1 MMIDINGRF
10 RQILPET
17 SRWVDRSWMAGLALA
32 SLILMVW
39 QLGLL
44 PLQDGYEGTIAQ
56 AAKSS
61 LERLESLG
69 ALEAIDSALNGLLDS
84 PWPGI
89 PTQTEIPLSPI
100 VSWNLVLSYAIGGV
114 NETMSRLPSAVLAAC
129 SVPLIYALARELFA
143 GRLAAVTAAVLYLM
157 SLPVVR
163 LGRLAAP
170 PGALL
175 FEVLLLLLCLFRSR
189 RDVRWSL
196 GLGLVTG
203 MLGLTEGWMGLL
215 WGIFGISFLAWDTPR
230 LLRCP
235 YLWWG
240 LGLGLLPLGLW
251 GCLSYAYQG
260 WPFLTMQMAGS
271 EEIGGT
277 IAGSGFRASWGW
289 TIAMQVGF
297 PAIVFLPSALQYV
310 WRNRDFSWAKFLL
323 SWSILYSLLL
333 VVGVRQSF
341 SIAGFGVYPLVS
353 LIVGVYLAQHWLPH
367 WATDWTSTWNWATD
381 WEGPSDPAI
390 DSSSHSSP
398 QIQGASP
405 REMKNWGW
413 IFAVAAVAMGC
424 GAGWSLGEGL
434 GWIAGSAGLMALS
447 CSVVMVLCRQR
458 RRSEALAVLAWGT
471 YVALFA
477 FVNSEQSLWDAK
489 NDYPVQPVAQMIA
502 KRTPSQAALP
512 IYTSH
517 SVRRSS
523 LDFYSDRQV
532 IPASMTELEEH
543 LLQDEQPF
551 LLVDLDIVRQLPRS
565 KVKFLG
571 QVRVQLQGRSQ
582 TWALLT
588 RQGV

>member
-1 MMIDINGRF
+1 MIDINGRF

-39 QLGLL
+39 QLGAL

-56 AAKSS
+56 AGRHS
-61 LERLESLG
+61 LEQLDALG
-69 ALEAIDSALNGLLDS
+69 TLEAIDSALNGLLNT

-89 PTQTEIPLSPI
+89 PPQTARPLSPI
-100 VSWNLVLSYAIGGV
+100 LSWSLALSYAIGGV
-114 NETMSRLPSAVLAAC
+114 NETMSRFPSALLTAC

-143 GRLAAVTAAVLYLM
+143 GRLAAVTAAALYGIC
-157 SLPVVR
+157 LPVVR
-163 LGRLAAP
+163 LGRLATP
-170 PGALL
+170 SGALL

-203 MLGLTEGWMGLL
+203 LLGLTEGWMGLL
-215 WGIFGISFLAWDTPR
+215 WGVFGIAFLAWDTPR

-251 GCLSYAYQG
+251 GGLSYAYQG
-260 WPFLTMQMAGS
+260 WPFLTMQMAGP
-271 EEIGGT
+271 EELGGP

-297 PAIVFLPSALQYV
+297 PAVLFLPSALQYA

-323 SWSILYSLLL
+323 SWSILYGLLL
-333 VVGVRQSF
+333 VMGVRQSF
-341 SIAGFGVYPLVS
+341 SIAGFGVYPLLS
-353 LIVGVYLAQHWLPH
+353 LIVSVYLAQHWLPH
-367 WATDWTSTWNWATD
+367 WAIGWTSGWSALWD
-381 WEGPSDPAI
+381 SDSVIA
-390 DSSSHSSP
+390 SAP
-398 QIQGASP
+398 QSQGASP

-413 IFAVAAVAMGC
+413 IFAVAAVGLGC

-434 GWIAGSAGLMALS
+434 GWIASSMGLMALS
-447 CSVVMVLCRQR
+447 CSIVMVLCRQR

-471 YVALFA
+471 YVALFV
-477 FVNSEQSLWDAK
+477 FINSEQSLWDAK

-502 KRTPSQAALP
+502 KRLPNATSSQALNTPP

-517 SVRRSS
+517 GVRRSS

-532 IPASMTELEEH
+532 IPASMAELEAH

-551 LLVDLDIVRQLPRS
+551 LLMDLDSVRRLPRS
-565 KVKFLG
+565 KVKFLS

-582 TWALLT
+582 IWALLT
-588 RQGV
+588 RQGVQK